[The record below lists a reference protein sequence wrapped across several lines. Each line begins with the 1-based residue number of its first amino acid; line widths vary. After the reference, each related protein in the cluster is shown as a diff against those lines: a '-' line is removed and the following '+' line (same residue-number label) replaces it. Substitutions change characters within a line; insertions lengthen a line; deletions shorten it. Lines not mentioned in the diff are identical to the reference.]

1 MRRRTALVMGVL
13 ACITLGIPAGVRSE
27 APQTAGGQPVHLLGF
42 DITSPAVRHVLARP
56 TLSRA
61 LEPVRFLGQQDHE
74 EFLLDHLPL
83 LAALARHVHP
93 GLEPYRITEMAPG
106 LYEVDDHG
114 SIHGLLHRVAVA
126 PGRRVYVAEGEF
138 RSRAEL
144 IKFKGA
150 IVITLRFEE
159 EPPGSRRLR
168 NEPQLHLR
176 IDNVVVHGLLRV
188 LSPLLN
194 RIIDRRVANLTAA
207 AEFLSGRL
215 MTDPGGVDREMNDWP
230 DVTSEERAAFRRHFG
245 LDTPHSSPLAPHR

>member
-1 MRRRTALVMGVL
+1 MGPRSALVLGVL
-13 ACITLGIPAGVRSE
+13 ACLAIGLPAGARDE
-27 APQTAGGQPVHLLGF
+27 AQRAPDSPPVQLLGF
-42 DITSPAVRHVLARP
+42 TVTSPAVRHVLAQP

-93 GLEPYRITEMAPG
+93 GLEPYHITETAPG

-114 SIHGLLHRVAVA
+114 SIHGLLHRVAAA

-150 IVITLRFEE
+150 VVIALRFEE
-159 EPPGSRRLR
+159 EPAGSRRLR
-168 NEPQLHLR
+168 NEPQMHVR
-176 IDNVVVHGLLRV
+176 IDNVVMHGLLRF

-215 MTDPGGVDREMNDWP
+215 MTDAGAVAREMQDWP

-245 LDTPHSSPLAPHR
+245 LPARS